1 MLFKI
6 DVFFVLLKKLL
17 LNQSTSKNLF
27 VDVPNVA
34 YENQSFIRE
43 KRTVKEVVSSCLNI
57 NCVKSAQILSF
68 FWSVFSHIRTEYGE
82 ILRISPYLVRMQ
94 ENVVQKKLRIWTLFT
109 QWLVL
114 QLQIELNESWKV
126 CLSLWSWRLLKPNR
140 NLLSNFISLGL

>member
-6 DVFFVLLKKLL
+6 DIFFVLLKKLL

-82 ILRISPYLVRMQ
+82 ILRISPYLIRMQ

-126 CLSLWSWRLLKPNR
+126 YLSLWSWRLLKPNR

>member
-6 DVFFVLLKKLL
+6 DIFFVLLKKLL

>member
-82 ILRISPYLVRMQ
+82 ILRISPYLIRMQ

>member
-43 KRTVKEVVSSCLNI
+43 KRTVKEIVSSCLNI

-82 ILRISPYLVRMQ
+82 ILRISPYLIRMQ

>member
-82 ILRISPYLVRMQ
+82 ILRISPYAGKCGPEKTPYLDTFHAV
-94 ENVVQKKLRIWTLFT
+94 
-109 QWLVL
+109 
-114 QLQIELNESWKV
+114 
-126 CLSLWSWRLLKPNR
+126 
-140 NLLSNFISLGL
+140 ISSTVADRT